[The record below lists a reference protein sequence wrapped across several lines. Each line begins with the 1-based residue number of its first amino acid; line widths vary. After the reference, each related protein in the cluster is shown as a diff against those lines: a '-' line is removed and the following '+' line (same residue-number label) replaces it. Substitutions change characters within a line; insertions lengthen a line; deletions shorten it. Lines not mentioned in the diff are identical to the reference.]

1 MRKANLIL
9 WFAFFI
15 IASKGLA
22 QAKIEGSSHTIS
34 SPDGSFKFQF
44 FQKELSENQK
54 QMYYTVTFN
63 DRPVILE
70 SKMGVLIEN
79 NLFESAL
86 GIENDEVELWCE
98 NLDLL
103 GVDKR
108 SVDESWEPLYG
119 ERSLVR
125 NNYNELVIHFNKYGS
140 HGDLEEGYA
149 GTFYDKRRS
158 YNMDVVVRVYNEG
171 VAFRYYFPETAN
183 GLFLH
188 IVGEQTSFTMP
199 EGTMAYFERWA
210 QGPYSYLP
218 LMDWPDECERPLTLD
233 LENGLYVA
241 LLEAQMTDY
250 SRGKFVLDPEKT
262 NTLRLSM
269 YSSVDVTRPFYTPWR
284 VIMAAEEP
292 GELLENNDLVLNLN
306 PPNQIENTSWIKPGK
321 VIRSYLSTQEAKACI
336 DFAAEH
342 NMQYVHLDAGW
353 YGSEVDVTSDAASV
367 DSTLDLD
374 IQELV
379 NYGASKGIGIMY
391 YVNQRALTN
400 QLDEVFE
407 QCRKWGVKGVK
418 FGFVHIGSHRWTVWL
433 HEAIKKAAEYQL
445 MVNVHDEYRPTG
457 FSRTYPNLMTQE
469 GIRGNEEMPD
479 ATHNTIL
486 PFTRFLAGAA
496 DYTIC
501 YYNDRIKTSHAH
513 QLALSVV
520 YYSPFQYLY
529 WYDRPEYY
537 QGEEEIQFFD
547 AVKTVWD
554 DTRVLKGEIGKYITV
569 ARRSGQE
576 WFIGAITNN
585 DSREISI
592 PLDFL
597 DKNKNYS
604 AIIHVDDDKVN
615 SRTQVKTFREIV
627 RLGDVLTYNLKES
640 GGVAIRLI
648 PLK

>member
-125 NNYNELVIHFNKYGS
+125 NNYNELVIHFNKYGT

-336 DFAAEH
+336 DFAAER

>member
-125 NNYNELVIHFNKYGS
+125 NNYNELVIHFNKYGT

-284 VIMAAEEP
+284 VIMAAE
-292 GELLENNDLVLNLN
+292 
-306 PPNQIENTSWIKPGK
+306 
-321 VIRSYLSTQEAKACI
+321 
-336 DFAAEH
+336 
-342 NMQYVHLDAGW
+342 
-353 YGSEVDVTSDAASV
+353 
-367 DSTLDLD
+367 
-374 IQELV
+374 
-379 NYGASKGIGIMY
+379 
-391 YVNQRALTN
+391 
-400 QLDEVFE
+400 
-407 QCRKWGVKGVK
+407 
-418 FGFVHIGSHRWTVWL
+418 
-433 HEAIKKAAEYQL
+433 
-445 MVNVHDEYRPTG
+445 
-457 FSRTYPNLMTQE
+457 
-469 GIRGNEEMPD
+469 
-479 ATHNTIL
+479 
-486 PFTRFLAGAA
+486 
-496 DYTIC
+496 
-501 YYNDRIKTSHAH
+501 
-513 QLALSVV
+513 
-520 YYSPFQYLY
+520 
-529 WYDRPEYY
+529 
-537 QGEEEIQFFD
+537 
-547 AVKTVWD
+547 
-554 DTRVLKGEIGKYITV
+554 
-569 ARRSGQE
+569 
-576 WFIGAITNN
+576 
-585 DSREISI
+585 
-592 PLDFL
+592 
-597 DKNKNYS
+597 
-604 AIIHVDDDKVN
+604 
-615 SRTQVKTFREIV
+615 
-627 RLGDVLTYNLKES
+627 
-640 GGVAIRLI
+640 
-648 PLK
+648 

>member
-1 MRKANLIL
+1 MRYISLL
-9 WFAFFI
+9 LSVFFLV
-15 IASKGLA
+15 IAYESLA
-22 QAKIEGSSHTIS
+22 QARSEDVSHTVF
-34 SPDGSFKFQF
+34 SPDGSFKLQF
-44 FQKELSENQK
+44 YQKQLSEDRQ
-54 QMYYTVTFN
+54 QMYYTVTFKG
-63 DRPVILE
+63 RPVILE
-70 SKMGVLIEN
+70 SEMGVLIEN

-86 GIENDEVELWCE
+86 GIENDKAEMWCE

-125 NNYNELVIHFNKYGS
+125 NNYNELVIHFNKYGT

-188 IVGEQTSFTMP
+188 IVGEQTSFTLP
-199 EGTMAYFERWA
+199 EGAMAYFERWA

-233 LENGLYVA
+233 LENGLHVA

-269 YSSVDVTRPFYTPWR
+269 YSSVDLTRPFYTPWR

-292 GELLENNDLVLNLN
+292 GELLENNDIVLNLN
-306 PPNQIENTSWIKPGK
+306 PPNQIQNTSWIKPGK

-367 DSTLDLD
+367 DSTRDLD